1 MMNVAPPA
9 LTEAQIPFAVNEG
22 GGGSAHVV
30 VSTVAVRLMSLGLD
44 RLKVRDE
51 ALTLM
56 TALPPAVNWNV
67 PVAMITLLSSV
78 IL

>member
-1 MMNVAPPA
+1 MNVAPPA
-9 LTEAQIPFAVNEG
+9 LLEAHTPLTVNDG
-22 GGGSAHVV
+22 GGGSAQVV
-30 VSTVAVRLMSLGLD
+30 VSTLAVRLLSLGLD

-56 TALPPAVNWNV
+56 TVLPPAVNWNV

-78 IL
+78 ML